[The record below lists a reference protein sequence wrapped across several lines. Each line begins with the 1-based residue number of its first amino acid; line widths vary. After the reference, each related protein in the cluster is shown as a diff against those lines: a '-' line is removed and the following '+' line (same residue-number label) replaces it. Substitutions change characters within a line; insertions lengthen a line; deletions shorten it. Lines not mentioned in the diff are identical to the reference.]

1 MGHRNKRKVWL
12 DKVIHS
18 ECQNKKLGFERD
30 GNVEELWVP
39 KGHDIEPR
47 FRETHL
53 AAAFRITQTIS
64 KLRIFL
70 LLWLNRW
77 DLLYCQGMSLGNGI
91 STSVVEFAI
100 NTLCI
105 FSSTNISHALL
116 FARSYGASNRASCTS
131 AYNLQKALSPSN
143 ITRID

>member
-53 AAAFRITQTIS
+53 AAAFRINQRDKRS
-64 KLRIFL
+64 KAKGPARG
-70 LLWLNRW
+70 
-77 DLLYCQGMSLGNGI
+77 C
-91 STSVVEFAI
+91 
-100 NTLCI
+100 CI
-105 FSSTNISHALL
+105 M
-116 FARSYGASNRASCTS
+116 
-131 AYNLQKALSPSN
+131 QV
-143 ITRID
+143 